1 MAETLEVVVG
11 VIGRAHGI
19 RGDVT
24 IDVRTDE
31 PERRFAVGQVLRA
44 EEGPR
49 RFTVTAARDHSG
61 RLLVH
66 FAELPDRTAAE
77 AARSTVLV
85 ADVDPTELPDEE
97 DAYYD
102 HQLVGLSVLGAD
114 GSVVGSVRDVL
125 HLPLQDTLEVQTP
138 DGVRLVPFVTAVVP
152 TVDLVA
158 RELHLA
164 DVVGLLEDADEDE
177 DPEEDEHRDE
187 GSDRDG
193 AEDDGVTP

>member
-66 FAELPDRTAAE
+66 FAELADRTAAE

-85 ADVDPTELPDEE
+85 ADVDPAELPEEE

-102 HQLVGLSVLGAD
+102 HQLVGLSVLAAD
-114 GSVVGSVRDVL
+114 GSRVGTVRDVL
-125 HLPLQDTLEVQTP
+125 HLPLQDTLEVDTP
-138 DGVRLVPFVTAVVP
+138 AGVRLVPFVAAVVP
-152 TVDLVA
+152 TVDLEA
-158 RELHLA
+158 RALHLA
-164 DVVGLLEDADEDE
+164 DVVGLLEDADDDE
-177 DPEEDEHRDE
+177 DPDADEDDRGDDEDDE
-187 GSDRDG
+187 G
-193 AEDDGVTP
+193 DGVAR

>member
-66 FAELPDRTAAE
+66 FAELADRTAAE

-85 ADVDPTELPDEE
+85 ADVDPAELPEEE

-102 HQLVGLSVLGAD
+102 HQLVGLSVLAAD
-114 GSVVGSVRDVL
+114 GSRVGTVRDVL
-125 HLPLQDTLEVQTP
+125 HLPLQDTLEVDTP
-138 DGVRLVPFVTAVVP
+138 AGVRLVPFVAAVVP
-152 TVDLVA
+152 TVDLEA
-158 RELHLA
+158 RALHLA
-164 DVVGLLEDADEDE
+164 DVVGLLEDADDDE
-177 DPEEDEHRDE
+177 DPDADEDDRGDE
-187 GSDRDG
+187 G
-193 AEDDGVTP
+193 DGVAR

>member
-1 MAETLEVVVG
+1 MDRDDDMAETLEVVIG
-11 VIGRAHGI
+11 IIGRAHGI

-66 FAELPDRTAAE
+66 FAELADRTAAE
-77 AARSTVLV
+77 AARGTVLV
-85 ADVDPTELPDEE
+85 ADVDPAERPAEE
-97 DAYYD
+97 DEYYD
-102 HQLVGLSVLGAD
+102 HQLVGLSVRAAD
-114 GSVVGSVRDVL
+114 GSVIGTVRDVL
-125 HLPLQDTLEVQTP
+125 HLPLQDTLEVDTA
-138 DGVRLVPFVTAVVP
+138 DGVRLVPFVAAVVP
-152 TVDLVA
+152 TVDLAA

-164 DVVGLLEDADEDE
+164 DVVGLLEDEPDED
-177 DPEEDEHRDE
+177 D
-187 GSDRDG
+187 
-193 AEDDGVTP
+193 DDGEPDDDAGVTS